1 MRTVSFQNQF
11 IGMSMHQTF
20 NLEGTDF
27 RSDEKES
34 ALTKWLKA
42 RDQAEHPAPKFVFK
56 IPTTATQH

>member
-1 MRTVSFQNQF
+1 MKTIAFQNQF

-27 RSDEKES
+27 KSDENES

-42 RDQAEHPAPKFVFK
+42 RDPAQNTAPKFVFK
-56 IPTTATQH
+56 IPVTTKH